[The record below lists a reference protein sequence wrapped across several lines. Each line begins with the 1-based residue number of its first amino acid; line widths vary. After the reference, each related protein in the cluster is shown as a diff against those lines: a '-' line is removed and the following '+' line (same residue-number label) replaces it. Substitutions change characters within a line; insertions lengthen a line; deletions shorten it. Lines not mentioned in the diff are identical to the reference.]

1 MLPGLEFLTLCS
13 FYVARGGGSCEQGK
27 QLFQSRSR
35 FQSKIDWFLEIVR
48 VSYENI
54 GKWNLGKIWTWEETG
69 KFTKHKMELW
79 NVSEPAD
86 TVIENSA
93 KESLQ

>member
-54 GKWNLGKIWTWEETG
+54 GK
-69 KFTKHKMELW
+69 
-79 NVSEPAD
+79 
-86 TVIENSA
+86 
-93 KESLQ
+93 